1 MVASKMVEISIKKR
15 ALITLLLDM
24 RSMNRTLWDSVDS
37 EILKIL
43 YEYGW
48 KEQLFTIPQ
57 Q

>member
-48 KEQLFTIPQ
+48 KEQFFTIPQ